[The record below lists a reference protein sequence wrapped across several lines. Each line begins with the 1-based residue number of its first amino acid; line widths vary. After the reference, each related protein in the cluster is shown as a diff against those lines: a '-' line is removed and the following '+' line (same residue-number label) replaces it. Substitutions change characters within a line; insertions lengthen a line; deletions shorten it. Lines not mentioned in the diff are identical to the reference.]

1 MTTNKSCTEKVK
13 RLELKWTISCNCTS
27 FSVPYFSS
35 RDWSERACVR
45 ARGVL
50 YCSCGGSKKNYS
62 SAQNTSTNTLH
73 HSLWAL
79 DENKAGWA
87 AKTSSEGSGG
97 KTTYYFPFHTSLG
110 FAGCFHSTSAGRFET
125 HRKPPATKTNCRSGK
140 FKGFVMLFTR
150 VACLL
155 KP

>member
-13 RLELKWTISCNCTS
+13 RLELRWNISCNCTS

-50 YCSCGGSKKNYS
+50 YCSWGGSKKK
-62 SAQNTSTNTLH
+62 NTLQRRIQVLIH
-73 HSLWAL
+73 YTTLFWAL
-79 DENKAGWA
+79 DENKGGWA

-97 KTTYYFPFHTSLG
+97 KTTYYFPFQTT
-110 FAGCFHSTSAGRFET
+110 HSTSAGRFET

>member
-13 RLELKWTISCNCTS
+13 RLELKWNISCHPFLCHILA
-27 FSVPYFSS
+27 
-35 RDWSERACVR
+35 REIGASERACVR
-45 ARGVL
+45 EVYFIAREVAQ
-50 YCSCGGSKKNYS
+50 KKN
-62 SAQNTSTNTLH
+62 TLQRRIQVLIH
-73 HSLWAL
+73 YTTLFWAL
-79 DENKAGWA
+79 DENKGGWA

-110 FAGCFHSTSAGRFET
+110 FASCFHSTSAGRFET

-140 FKGFVMLFTR
+140 FKGFVMLFIR